1 MRYIYISCLLMVFL
15 ISGCASNYNL
25 AVIREARA
33 YALEKHPDLS
43 EASVHCVKFYTPR
56 LASHRIYSRDGRG
69 ASKQD
74 IMQTCVIWDLP
85 DQGGKSLMVVGFGE
99 RELHNWSPNRTILKR
114 FRFIEKK
121 NKKKKKKKS
130 KTKQTKKALK

>member
-1 MRYIYISCLLMVFL
+1 MRYISFLFVLFL

-43 EASVHCVKFYTPR
+43 EASIHCIKFYTPR
-56 LASHRIYSRDGRG
+56 LTGNRIYSRDGRG

-74 IMQTCVIWDLP
+74 IVQTCVIWDLP
-85 DQGGKSLMVVGFGE
+85 DKDGKSLMVVGYGE
-99 RELHNWSPNRTILKR
+99 RELHNWSPNRTIIKR

-121 NKKKKKKKS
+121 KKSKKKKKKKAI
-130 KTKQTKKALK
+130 K